1 MEKTIEKWFFMR
13 AGFDTFRLEPDK
25 HRQYMFGHRD
35 RQLRDVLLG
44 SIEESCFSREGH
56 KATVYGDYGR
66 GKTHQCHNIIYEI
79 GKRNLPLVPVYIKC
93 PAWKTK
99 EPFQSLFKE
108 MITRHRSEDLRRV
121 ATEYEKRVQAGTVQK
136 LHDIIDFEDIA
147 EVMSKALT
155 AINIDEVKKAMR
167 WLGGEPKIEMA
178 TAFPA
183 LQPQLTDS
191 REFGAV
197 LRALAHMYLTV
208 DAKVLLYLVDEAER
222 FQNITNTDSYF
233 SWLASL
239 RELTEILGVAL
250 VFQIGAK
257 TRNDLPTIFVQEEIV
272 RRIGLSNYLE
282 LNNPGQTE
290 LRDFIDELLKTT
302 IRKGE
307 VPDVHKRVM
316 SPEAFDPT
324 IPQELYDLVDNDQ
337 DKLGAYPFEPDA
349 LNTFVTELS
358 AGGYANKPS
367 EVLVRLQK
375 YALRAMRYDSKL
387 ITEKIVQ
394 EVNAEGF

>member
-1 MEKTIEKWFFMR
+1 MDKTIDKWFFMR
-13 AGFDTFRLEPDK
+13 PGFTTFRLEPDK
-25 HRQYMFGHRD
+25 HRQFMFGHQD
-35 RQLRDVLLG
+35 RQLRDLLLG
-44 SIEESCFSREGH
+44 SIEESCFSKEGH

-79 GKRNLPLVPVYIKC
+79 ERRNLPLVPTYIKC
-93 PAWKTK
+93 PAWKSK

-121 ATEYEKRVQAGTVQK
+121 ATEYEKLVQSGAAPK
-136 LHDIIDFEDIA
+136 LENVIEFEDISD
-147 EVMSKALT
+147 VMSKGLT
-155 AINIDEVKKAMR
+155 VVNLEEVKKAMR
-167 WLGGEPKIEMA
+167 WLGGEAKVEMV
-178 TAFPA
+178 TIKPT

-197 LRALAHMYLTV
+197 LKGISHMYAVV
-208 DAKVLLYLVDEAER
+208 DKKVLLYFVDESER
-222 FQNITNTDSYF
+222 FQNITNTDAYY

-272 RRIGLSNYLE
+272 RRIGQSNYLE
-282 LNNPGQTE
+282 LNNPGPTQ
-290 LRDFIDELLKTT
+290 LKDFIDELSRTM
-302 IRKGE
+302 IQKGE
-307 VPDVHKRVM
+307 VPEVHRKVM
-316 SPEAFDPT
+316 SPDSISSV
-324 IPQELYDLVDNDQ
+324 IPPELYAIVDEDQ
-337 DKLGAYPFEPDA
+337 TKLAAYPFEPDA
-349 LNTFVTELS
+349 LDAFVSDLT

-375 YALRAMRYDSKL
+375 YALRAMRYDSRL

-394 EVNAEGF
+394 EVNSEGF

>member
-1 MEKTIEKWFFMR
+1 MEKTVDKWFFMR
-13 AGFDTFRLEPDK
+13 PGFNTFRLEPDK
-25 HRQYMFGHRD
+25 HRQFMFGHRD
-35 RQLRDVLLG
+35 RQLRDLLLG
-44 SIEESCFSREGH
+44 SIEESCFSKEGH

-66 GKTHQCHNIIYEI
+66 GKTHQCHNIIFEI
-79 GKRNLPLVPVYIKC
+79 ERRNLPLVPVYIKC
-93 PAWKTK
+93 PAWKSK

-108 MITRHRSEDLRRV
+108 IVIRHRSEDLRRV
-121 ATEYEKRVQAGTVQK
+121 ATEYEKRVQAGTALK
-136 LHDIIDFEDIA
+136 LDEVIEFEDIA
-147 EVMSKALT
+147 EVMSKGLT
-155 AINIDEVKKAMR
+155 VVNLEEVKKSMR
-167 WLGGEPKIEMA
+167 WLGGEAKMEMV
-178 TAFPA
+178 TVKPT

-197 LRALAHMYLTV
+197 LRGLAHMYATV
-208 DAKVLLYLVDEAER
+208 DGKVLIYFVDEAER
-222 FQNITNTDSYF
+222 FQNVTNTDAYY

-257 TRNDLPTIFVQEEIV
+257 TRNELPTIFVQEEIV
-272 RRIGLSNYLE
+272 RRIGQSNYLE

-290 LRDFIDELLKTT
+290 LRDFIDELSGTM
-302 IRKGE
+302 IQKGE
-307 VPDVHKRVM
+307 VPDIHRQVM
-316 SPEAFDPT
+316 DPSSATTSIPPELLAIVDDDPA
-324 IPQELYDLVDNDQ
+324 
-337 DKLGAYPFEPDA
+337 KLAAYPFEPDA
-349 LNTFVTELS
+349 LDTFVNELS

-375 YALRAMRYDSKL
+375 YALRAMRYDRRL

>member
-1 MEKTIEKWFFMR
+1 MDKTIEQWFFMR
-13 AGFDTFRLEPDK
+13 PGFDTFRLEPDK

-66 GKTHQCHNIIYEI
+66 GKTHQCHNIIFEI
-79 GKRNLPLVPVYIKC
+79 TKRELPLVPVYIKC

-108 MITRHRSEDLRRV
+108 MIIRHRSEDLRRV
-121 ATEYEKRVQAGTVQK
+121 ATEYEKKVQAGTAQP
-136 LHDIIDFEDIA
+136 LRDIVDFEDIA
-147 EVMSKALT
+147 EVMSKALV

-167 WLGGEPKIEMA
+167 WLGGEPKIEMS
-178 TAFPA
+178 TMFPA

-197 LRALAHMYLTV
+197 LRGMAHMYQTV
-208 DAKVLLYLVDEAER
+208 EHKVLLYLVDEAER
-222 FQNITNTDSYF
+222 FQNVTNTDAYF
-233 SWLASL
+233 TWLASL

-257 TRNDLPTIFVQEEIV
+257 TRNDLPTIFVQDEII

-290 LRDFIDELLKTT
+290 LRDFIDELLRTT

-316 SPEAFDPT
+316 SPEAYDPS
-324 IPQELYDLVDNDQ
+324 IPPDLYAIVDSD
-337 DKLGAYPFEPDA
+337 DAKLAAYPFDPDA
-349 LNTFVTELS
+349 LDLFVTELS
-358 AGGYANKPS
+358 TGGFANKPS

-375 YALRAMRYDSKL
+375 YALRAMRYDSQI